1 MPLGEAHVHQLP
13 VQVIEGRLGGTQP
26 GTCLLLTGS
35 RAPWRSTMTSVEKAL
50 EDEDRQMNPEEVLLE
65 LKLQPGDSGWVP
77 PSPLAILQQGF
88 LPRNNQSQDLR
99 A

>member
-1 MPLGEAHVHQLP
+1 MVPEMPLGEAHVHQLP

-65 LKLQPGDSGWVP
+65 LKLQPGDSMGPALPLGHSTTVL
-77 PSPLAILQQGF
+77 PS
-88 LPRNNQSQDLR
+88 
-99 A
+99 